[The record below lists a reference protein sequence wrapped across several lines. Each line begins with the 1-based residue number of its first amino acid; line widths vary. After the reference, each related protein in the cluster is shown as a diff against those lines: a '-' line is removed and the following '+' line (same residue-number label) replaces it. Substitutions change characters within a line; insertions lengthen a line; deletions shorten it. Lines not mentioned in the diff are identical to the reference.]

1 MVTNA
6 TPMLARAVEIEDA
19 IFKAGYRITDPE
31 SAHAAASEAKK
42 LTDSDRLNVREV
54 IMGDLAAVSEAQAWT
69 EGEIKHAIVLYSRRV
84 SNGDKNDKSLKTM
97 ATFVSELK
105 NAVHPNVRAFFPD
118 IVKVR
123 DEAWEAD
130 EMREKGDQPVR
141 KVWARKFHMLT
152 RLLTFAVEEQ
162 YFDTVENVFE
172 LAKRLDP
179 AHDAAAVARKLS
191 TIRKQLEQFQVDFAL
206 GRDVDTIIGFLA
218 EIDEDK
224 IRAYRM
230 ERVAKLRGGENA
242 HTEVVESSPVAK
254 TVVSVPKITLK
265 TTPKPV
271 PTVMENNIVPDSTL
285 DDLLGPALD
294 MSVAA

>member
-206 GRDVDTIIGFLA
+206 GEDVDDVIGFLA

-230 ERVAKLRGGENA
+230 ERVAKLRGGENTT
-242 HTEVVESSPVAK
+242 TEVVESSQASK
-254 TVVSVPKITLK
+254 TVVSVPKTTPK

-271 PTVMENNIVPDSTL
+271 PTVVENNIVPDSTL
-285 DDLLGPALD
+285 DDLIGPALD